1 MKFDSSRA
9 DGAGHANGF
18 TLGAIASP
26 SEGMSELEQ
35 VTRLCRSMGADEAQ
49 AQRMAEQLLKRADQ
63 IAVDRGCD
71 RVQAMQY
78 LLGLTMKGAQGEAPP
93 GFEGGQSPESPAPP
107 S

>member
-1 MKFDSSRA
+1 
-9 DGAGHANGF
+9 
-18 TLGAIASP
+18 
-26 SEGMSELEQ
+26 MSELEQ

-78 LLGLTMKGAQGEAPP
+78 LLSLTMKGAQGEAPA
-93 GFEGGQSPESPAPP
+93 GFEGGEPPEATDSPS
-107 S
+107 